1 MTHAKEVNCLTCG
14 RKESQNDR
22 YGKLVL
28 MSLTGIYI
36 YRIDRTSVGGINIV
50 MASNQPF
57 NGSTMEYHLEP
68 LR

>member
-28 MSLTGIYI
+28 ISLTGIFYESI
-36 YRIDRTSVGGINIV
+36 ERELDGYIV
-50 MASNQPF
+50 MVSNQPF
-57 NGSTMEYHLEP
+57 NGEISWDT
-68 LR
+68 